1 MNQAEALKEDIISR
15 LCAIRIPALR
25 AEALSHT
32 LGVCQS
38 MALLAAARDLDPVLC
53 MSMGLLHD
61 CALYLQNCG
70 HPGHARKSALLA
82 ETILQEHGFASAD
95 IERICTAVSHH
106 SDKGQRHDP
115 YSEALK
121 DADVLERWLTAR
133 DAPLS
138 DARRMRMIAMCKE
151 LQLQP

>member
-1 MNQAEALKEDIISR
+1 MNQAETLKEDIISR
-15 LCAIRIPALR
+15 LCAIRTPALR

-70 HPGHARKSALLA
+70 HPGHACKSALLA
-82 ETILQEHGFASAD
+82 ETILQEHGFALAD

-106 SDKGQRHDP
+106 SDKSQRHDP

>member
-82 ETILQEHGFASAD
+82 ETILQEHGFALAD
-95 IERICTAVSHH
+95 ILTRDSVMT
-106 SDKGQRHDP
+106 
-115 YSEALK
+115 
-121 DADVLERWLTAR
+121 LTAKR
-133 DAPLS
+133 LRTPMYWS
-138 DARRMRMIAMCKE
+138 DGSPRAMRR
-151 LQLQP
+151 

>member
-1 MNQAEALKEDIISR
+1 MNQAETLKEDIISR
-15 LCAIRIPALR
+15 LCAIRTPALR

-70 HPGHARKSALLA
+70 HPCHARKSALLA

-95 IERICTAVSHH
+95 IERICTAISHH
-106 SDKGQRHDP
+106 SDKSQRHDP

-121 DADVLERWLTAR
+121 DADVLARWLTAR

-138 DARRMRMIAMCKE
+138 DARRMRIIAMCKE

>member
-1 MNQAEALKEDIISR
+1 MRQTRRKARQAEALKEDIISR

-95 IERICTAVSHH
+95 IERICTAIS
-106 SDKGQRHDP
+106 HDP

>member
-1 MNQAEALKEDIISR
+1 MNQAETLKEDIISR
-15 LCAIRIPALR
+15 LCAIRTPALR

-70 HPGHARKSALLA
+70 HPGHACKSALLA

-95 IERICTAVSHH
+95 IERICTAISHH
-106 SDKGQRHDP
+106 SDKSQRHDP

>member
-1 MNQAEALKEDIISR
+1 
-15 LCAIRIPALR
+15 
-25 AEALSHT
+25 
-32 LGVCQS
+32 
-38 MALLAAARDLDPVLC
+38 
-53 MSMGLLHD
+53 MGLLHD

-95 IERICTAVSHH
+95 IERICTAISHH
-106 SDKGQRHDP
+106 SDKSQRHDP

>member
-38 MALLAAARDLDPVLC
+38 MA
-53 MSMGLLHD
+53 LLHD

-95 IERICTAVSHH
+95 IERICTAISHH
-106 SDKGQRHDP
+106 SDKSQRHDP